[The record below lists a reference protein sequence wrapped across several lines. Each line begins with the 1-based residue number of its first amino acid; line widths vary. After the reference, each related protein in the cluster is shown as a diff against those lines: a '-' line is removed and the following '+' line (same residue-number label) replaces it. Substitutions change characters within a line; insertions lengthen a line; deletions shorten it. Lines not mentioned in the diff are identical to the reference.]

1 MKSKIADA
9 LKTKYKNLGFG
20 DKAIDGVADFLSK
33 SVTKDEEIEAT
44 VTGAETLLKAFQGD
58 VDKRVTDAIAK
69 EKTKWQSEHKPDDPT
84 KTEPAT
90 KTNSDE
96 PEWLKSFKAEM
107 AEIKTEL
114 KGFKQDHVMQGQHAK
129 IKAKL
134 NESKVPEIYYSK
146 LMAGKA
152 FKDDAEM
159 DQFTSEL
166 VTGWEEVR
174 QNLADQGLGQAHK
187 PILGGTQKDGVSQRV
202 KDFLDAKA
210 NPEKSGD
217 NLGGKKL

>member
-1 MKSKIADA
+1 MKTKIADA

-33 SVTKDEEIEAT
+33 SVTKEEEIEAT
-44 VTGAETLLKAFQGD
+44 ATGAEALLKAFQGD
-58 VDKRVTDAIAK
+58 IDKRVNDAITAAK
-69 EKTKWQSEHKPDDPT
+69 AKWQDDHKPEPPKTDPAPKPT
-84 KTEPAT
+84 G
-90 KTNSDE
+90 DE

-114 KGFKQDHVMQGQHAK
+114 KGFKQDHVMQGQHTR

-134 NESKVPEIYYSK
+134 NEAKVPEIYYTK

-152 FKDDAEM
+152 FKDDAEIE
-159 DQFTSEL
+159 QFTTEL

-174 QNLADQGLGQAHK
+174 QNLADEGLGQAHK
-187 PILGGTQKDGVSQRV
+187 PIMGAQQKDGVSQRV
-202 KDFLDAKA
+202 KDYLEAKA
-210 NPEKSGD
+210 NPDKGGD

>member
-1 MKSKIADA
+1 MKTKIADA

-33 SVTKDEEIEAT
+33 SVTKEEEIEAT
-44 VTGAETLLKAFQGD
+44 ITGAEPLLKAFQGD
-58 VDKRVTDAIAK
+58 IDKRVNDAIAK
-69 EKTKWQSEHKPDDPT
+69 EKARWQEEHKPEDQSKTDPAK
-84 KTEPAT
+84 KTEG
-90 KTNSDE
+90 DE

-114 KGFKQDHVMQGQHAK
+114 KGFKQDHTMQGQHAK

-146 LMAGKA
+146 LMAGKT
-152 FKDDAEM
+152 FNDDAEM

-187 PILGGTQKDGVSQRV
+187 PILGGQLKDGVSQRV
-202 KDFLDAKA
+202 KDFIEAKA
-210 NPEKSGD
+210 NPEKSAD